1 MARRYVP
8 PLRVWVWT
16 AATVALVVVA
26 TLLWRGSDAAATQ
39 SSTADPAGVPV
50 GAPAARVSQLWS
62 AESDPMPDDVV
73 EKGRIVLAGP
83 HGVRALDPLTGEE
96 AWHYTRSN
104 ARLCGVA
111 VTNGVAVTVFRTENR
126 CDEVTALDADT
137 GVRHYTR
144 NVNFRADVAIHA
156 TESILLAVSRS
167 GLVTLDPV
175 NDNIRWR
182 YHPPERCRLLD
193 AEAGSAGI
201 ALLQRCSGSPAV
213 QLRILD
219 GFSGK
224 ARWSRDLPDVTDD
237 EVALLSA
244 DRLVGVRVD
253 DEVQLL
259 GGQEGEHLETVPASP
274 EARMS
279 SAGVA
284 ELLLTDGTL
293 SAFDPNSG
301 KLLWDVPAVGL
312 PAAPPSAKQLDD
324 GGVLLVPEAS
334 GFVPRNALTGKA
346 AGDPSAVDDVPEDG
360 IVSGVGPVVV
370 VQLSDRVLAY
380 R

>member
-1 MARRYVP
+1 VARRYVP

-39 SSTADPAGVPV
+39 SSTADPAGIPL
-50 GAPAARVSQLWS
+50 GAPAGRVSQLWS

-73 EKGRIVLAGP
+73 EDGRIVLAGP
-83 HGVRALDPLTGEE
+83 HGVRALDPLTGDEV
-96 AWHYTRSN
+96 WHYTRSN

-144 NVNFRADVAIHA
+144 NVNFRADVAISA

-182 YHPPERCRLLD
+182 YDPPERCRILD

-201 ALLQRCSGSPAV
+201 ALLQRCSGSSAV
-213 QLRILD
+213 QLRMLD

-259 GGQEGEHLETVPASP
+259 GGQEGEHFRTVPASP

-293 SAFDPNSG
+293 SAFDPTSG

-312 PAAPPSAKQLDD
+312 PAAPPTAKQLDD

-334 GFVPRNALTGKA
+334 RFVPRNASTGKA

-360 IVSGVGPVVV
+360 IVSGVGPVVI
-370 VQLSDRVLAY
+370 VQRADRVLAY